1 MISKVSY
8 GSSKMLFKFSV
19 MYSFIHSPFSFLP
32 LHVFATFTLVNKNLR
47 KYQTHAFF
55 RLWVYCT
62 GDIPGD
68 YIEPWYLSQGQILSF
83 EYLGSS
89 TFLGFDGLPLID
101 WTDESF
107 FGKRISTIS
116 LADCGLGFRVVVGWT
131 DGPVI
136 VSGLNEG
143 LFGKIEWPGIVW
155 FSILGVPFVNSG
167 GPAENLVRI
176 RS

>member
-8 GSSKMLFKFSV
+8 GASKMLFKFSV

-32 LHVFATFTLVNKNLR
+32 LHVFATFTLVNKIPIQPPTHRLR
-47 KYQTHAFF
+47 IWFF
-55 RLWVYCT
+55 DYEFILQEICC
-62 GDIPGD
+62 D
-68 YIEPWYLSQGQILSF
+68 YIDPWYLSHGQILSF

-107 FGKRISTIS
+107 FGKRISTTS
-116 LADCGLGFRVVVGWT
+116 LADCGLGFLAGWT

-143 LFGKIEWPGIVW
+143 LFGKIEWPG
-155 FSILGVPFVNSG
+155 
-167 GPAENLVRI
+167 
-176 RS
+176 